1 MSFTR
6 PFTNRRRTVAA
17 VVALL
22 VVIALI
28 VWAVLALSGDDA
40 PSASNGASSSEETG
54 SSASSSA
61 EKPNDKKKDKDGK
74 EGKDHKDG
82 DKDKKK
88 DRSLVPGPLGQNGSF
103 AMDGPA
109 PVNGAT
115 YASMPYALPLNPAGP
130 QNTMVRWVDGWG
142 VSPNNAEKGTMYV
155 LGHAWGA
162 APLVFNPLSEAVTAD
177 VNLNAPPKNVTGT
190 DGKPVKRYSSD
201 VLNGARIT
209 MHDGANHGHT
219 WKVTRS
225 WLVDKNEA
233 IVDPDI
239 MDDKRPGRIVLIAC
253 SVSGSSDLGYNVIV
267 EGQLD

>member
-40 PSASNGASSSEETG
+40 PSASNRASSSEATG

-61 EKPNDKKKDKDGK
+61 AKPNDKKKDKDGK

-82 DKDKKK
+82 DKKK

-103 AMDGPA
+103 TMDGPA

-209 MHDGANHGHT
+209 MRDGANHGHT

>member
-54 SSASSSA
+54 SSASSGA

-82 DKDKKK
+82 DKKK
-88 DRSLVPGPLGQNGSF
+88 DPSLVPGPLGQNGSF
-103 AMDGPA
+103 TMDGPA

-209 MHDGANHGHT
+209 MRDGANHGHT

>member
-6 PFTNRRRTVAA
+6 PFTNRRRVLAA

-22 VVIALI
+22 VVIALVI
-28 VWAVLALSGDDA
+28 WAVLGFSGEDA
-40 PSASNGASSSEETG
+40 PSASNTTNSSEG
-54 SSASSSA
+54 SSSSA
-61 EKPNDKKKDKDGK
+61 TPSSAKPSEKKPKKDGK
-74 EGKDHKDG
+74 REDED
-82 DKDKKK
+82 DP
-88 DRSLVPGPLGQNGSF
+88 SVVPGPVEGTGSF
-103 AMDGPA
+103 NMDGPA
-109 PVNGAT
+109 PVQGAT
-115 YASMPYALPLNPAGP
+115 FDSMPYALPLNPAGP

-142 VSPNNAEKGTMYV
+142 VSPKDAEKGTMYI

-177 VNLNAPPKNVTGT
+177 VDLNAPPQNVNGT

-201 VLNGARIT
+201 VLNGAKIKMR
-209 MHDGANHGHT
+209 DGANHQKT

-253 SVSGSSDLGYNVIV
+253 SVSGSNDLGYNVIV
-267 EGQLD
+267 EGELV

>member
-1 MSFTR
+1 MSLTR
-6 PFTNRRRTVAA
+6 PFANRRRVLAI

-22 VVIALI
+22 VVIALVI
-28 VWAVLALSGDDA
+28 WAVLGFSGEDA
-40 PSASNGASSSEETG
+40 PSASNATNSSEG
-54 SSASSSA
+54 SSNSATSSSA
-61 EKPNDKKKDKDGK
+61 KPSEKKPKKDGK
-74 EGKDHKDG
+74 REDED
-82 DKDKKK
+82 DP
-88 DRSLVPGPLGQNGSF
+88 SVVPGPVEGTGSF
-103 AMDGPA
+103 NMDGPA
-109 PVNGAT
+109 PVQGAT
-115 YASMPYALPLNPAGP
+115 FDSMPYALPLNPAGP

-142 VSPNNAEKGTMYV
+142 VSPKDAEKGTMYI

-177 VNLNAPPKNVTGT
+177 VNLNAPPKNVNGT

-201 VLNGARIT
+201 VLNGARIK
-209 MHDGANHGHT
+209 MRDGANHQRT

-253 SVSGSSDLGYNVIV
+253 SVSGSNDLGYNVIV
-267 EGQLD
+267 EGELV

>member
-6 PFTNRRRTVAA
+6 PFTNRRRVLAA

-22 VVIALI
+22 VVIALVI
-28 VWAVLALSGDDA
+28 WAVLGFSGEDA
-40 PSASNGASSSEETG
+40 PSASNTTNSSEG
-54 SSASSSA
+54 SSNSA
-61 EKPNDKKKDKDGK
+61 TSDSAKPSEKKPKKDGK
-74 EGKDHKDG
+74 REDED
-82 DKDKKK
+82 DP
-88 DRSLVPGPLGQNGSF
+88 SVVPGPVEGTGSF
-103 AMDGPA
+103 NMDGPA
-109 PVNGAT
+109 PVQGAT
-115 YASMPYALPLNPAGP
+115 FDSMPYALPLNPAGP

-142 VSPNNAEKGTMYV
+142 VSPKDAEKGTMYI

-177 VNLNAPPKNVTGT
+177 VNLNAPPKNVNGT

-201 VLNGARIT
+201 VLNGARIK
-209 MHDGANHGHT
+209 MRDGANHQKT

-253 SVSGSSDLGYNVIV
+253 SVSGSNDLGYNVIV
-267 EGQLD
+267 EGELV

>member
-6 PFTNRRRTVAA
+6 PFTNRRRVLAA

-22 VVIALI
+22 VVIALVI
-28 VWAVLALSGDDA
+28 WAVLGFSGEDA
-40 PSASNGASSSEETG
+40 PSASNTTNSSEGSSSSDT
-54 SSASSSA
+54 SDSAKPS
-61 EKPNDKKKDKDGK
+61 EKKPKKDGK
-74 EGKDHKDG
+74 REDED
-82 DKDKKK
+82 DP
-88 DRSLVPGPLGQNGSF
+88 SVVPGPVEGTGSF
-103 AMDGPA
+103 NMDGPA
-109 PVNGAT
+109 PVQGAT
-115 YASMPYALPLNPAGP
+115 FDSMPYALPLNPAGP

-142 VSPNNAEKGTMYV
+142 VSPKDAEKGTMYI

-177 VNLNAPPKNVTGT
+177 VDLNTPPQNVNGT

-201 VLNGARIT
+201 VLNGARIK
-209 MHDGANHGHT
+209 MRDGANHQKT

-253 SVSGSSDLGYNVIV
+253 SVSGSNDLGYNVIV
-267 EGQLD
+267 EGELV

>member
-6 PFTNRRRTVAA
+6 PFTNRRRVLAA

-22 VVIALI
+22 VVIALVI
-28 VWAVLALSGDDA
+28 WAVLGFSGEDA
-40 PSASNGASSSEETG
+40 PSASNTTNSSEG
-54 SSASSSA
+54 SPSSDTSGSAKPS
-61 EKPNDKKKDKDGK
+61 EKKPKKDSKRED
-74 EGKDHKDG
+74 EDDP
-82 DKDKKK
+82 
-88 DRSLVPGPLGQNGSF
+88 SVVPGPVEGTGSF
-103 AMDGPA
+103 TMNGPA
-109 PVNGAT
+109 PVQGAT

-142 VSPNNAEKGTMYV
+142 VSPKDAEKGTMYV

-177 VNLNAPPKNVTGT
+177 VNLNAPPKNVNGT
-190 DGKPVKRYSSD
+190 DGKPVKRYTSD
-201 VLNGARIT
+201 VLNGARIK
-209 MHDGANHGHT
+209 MRDGANHQKT

-253 SVSGSSDLGYNVIV
+253 SVSGNNDLGYNVIV
-267 EGQLD
+267 EGELV

>member
-6 PFTNRRRTVAA
+6 PFTNRRRVLAA

-22 VVIALI
+22 VVIALVI
-28 VWAVLALSGDDA
+28 WAVLGFSGEDA
-40 PSASNGASSSEETG
+40 PSASNTTNSSEG
-54 SSASSSA
+54 SPSSDTSGSAKPS
-61 EKPNDKKKDKDGK
+61 EKKPKKDSKRED
-74 EGKDHKDG
+74 EDDP
-82 DKDKKK
+82 
-88 DRSLVPGPLGQNGSF
+88 SVVPGPVEGTGSF
-103 AMDGPA
+103 NMDGPA
-109 PVNGAT
+109 PVQGAT
-115 YASMPYALPLNPAGP
+115 FDSMPYALPLNPAGP
-130 QNTMVRWVDGWG
+130 QNTMVRWVNGWG
-142 VSPNNAEKGTMYV
+142 VSPKDAEKGTMYI

-177 VNLNAPPKNVTGT
+177 VDLNAPPQNVNGT

-201 VLNGARIT
+201 VLNGAKIKMR
-209 MHDGANHGHT
+209 DGANHQKT

-253 SVSGSSDLGYNVIV
+253 SVSGSNDLGYNVIV
-267 EGQLD
+267 EGELV

>member
-40 PSASNGASSSEETG
+40 PSASNGASSSEATG

-82 DKDKKK
+82 DKKK

-103 AMDGPA
+103 TMDGPA

-209 MHDGANHGHT
+209 MRDGANHGHT

>member
-6 PFTNRRRTVAA
+6 PFTNRRRTVAV

-40 PSASNGASSSEETG
+40 PSASNGASSSEATG

-82 DKDKKK
+82 DKKK
-88 DRSLVPGPLGQNGSF
+88 DPSLVPGPLGQNGSF
-103 AMDGPA
+103 TMDGPA

-209 MHDGANHGHT
+209 MRDGANHGHT

>member
-6 PFTNRRRTVAA
+6 PFTNRRRVLAA

-22 VVIALI
+22 VVIALVI
-28 VWAVLALSGDDA
+28 WAVLGFSGEDA
-40 PSASNGASSSEETG
+40 PSASNATNSSEGSSSSDT
-54 SSASSSA
+54 SDSAKPS
-61 EKPNDKKKDKDGK
+61 EKKPKKDGK
-74 EGKDHKDG
+74 REDED
-82 DKDKKK
+82 DP
-88 DRSLVPGPLGQNGSF
+88 SVVPGPVEGTGSF
-103 AMDGPA
+103 NMDGPA
-109 PVNGAT
+109 PVQGAT
-115 YASMPYALPLNPAGP
+115 FDSMPYALPLNPAGP

-142 VSPNNAEKGTMYV
+142 VSPKDAEKGTMYI

-177 VNLNAPPKNVTGT
+177 VNLNAPPKNVNGT

-201 VLNGARIT
+201 VLNGARIK
-209 MHDGANHGHT
+209 MRDDANHQRT

-253 SVSGSSDLGYNVIV
+253 SVSGSNDLGYNVIV
-267 EGQLD
+267 EGELV

>member
-6 PFTNRRRTVAA
+6 PFTNRRRVLAA

-22 VVIALI
+22 VVIALVI
-28 VWAVLALSGDDA
+28 WAVLGFSGEDA
-40 PSASNGASSSEETG
+40 PSASNTTNSSEGSSS
-54 SSASSSA
+54 SAASSSA
-61 EKPNDKKKDKDGK
+61 KPSEKKKPKKDGK
-74 EGKDHKDG
+74 REDENDASVVAGPVEGT
-82 DKDKKK
+82 
-88 DRSLVPGPLGQNGSF
+88 GSF
-103 AMDGPA
+103 TMDGPA
-109 PVNGAT
+109 PVQGAT
-115 YASMPYALPLNPAGP
+115 FASMPYALPLNPAGP

-142 VSPNNAEKGTMYV
+142 VSPKDAEKGTMYV

-177 VNLNAPPKNVTGT
+177 VNLNAPPQNVNGT

-201 VLNGARIT
+201 VLNGARIK
-209 MHDGANHGHT
+209 MRDGANHQKT

-253 SVSGSSDLGYNVIV
+253 SVSGSNDLGYNVIV
-267 EGQLD
+267 EGKLV

>member
-6 PFTNRRRTVAA
+6 PFTNRRRVLAA

-22 VVIALI
+22 VVIALVI
-28 VWAVLALSGDDA
+28 WAVLGFSGEDA
-40 PSASNGASSSEETG
+40 PSASNTTNSSEG
-54 SSASSSA
+54 SPSSDTSDSAKPS
-61 EKPNDKKKDKDGK
+61 EKKPKKDGK
-74 EGKDHKDG
+74 REDED
-82 DKDKKK
+82 DP
-88 DRSLVPGPLGQNGSF
+88 SVVPGPVEGTGSF
-103 AMDGPA
+103 NMDGPA
-109 PVNGAT
+109 PVQGAT
-115 YASMPYALPLNPAGP
+115 FDSMPYALPLNPAGP

-142 VSPNNAEKGTMYV
+142 VSPKDAEKGTMYI

-177 VNLNAPPKNVTGT
+177 VNLNAPPKNVNGT
-190 DGKPVKRYSSD
+190 DGKPVKRYTSD
-201 VLNGARIT
+201 VLNGARIK
-209 MHDGANHGHT
+209 MRDGANHQKT

-253 SVSGSSDLGYNVIV
+253 SVSGSNDLGYNVIV
-267 EGQLD
+267 EGELV

>member
-40 PSASNGASSSEETG
+40 PSASNGASSSEATG
-54 SSASSSA
+54 SSASSGA

-82 DKDKKK
+82 DKKK
-88 DRSLVPGPLGQNGSF
+88 DPSLVPGPLGQNGSF
-103 AMDGPA
+103 TMDGPA

-209 MHDGANHGHT
+209 MRDGANHGHT

>member
-6 PFTNRRRTVAA
+6 PFTNRRRVLAA

-22 VVIALI
+22 VVIALVI
-28 VWAVLALSGDDA
+28 WAVLGFSGEDA
-40 PSASNGASSSEETG
+40 PSASNATNSSEGSSSSDT
-54 SSASSSA
+54 SDSAKPS
-61 EKPNDKKKDKDGK
+61 EKKPKKDGK
-74 EGKDHKDG
+74 REDED
-82 DKDKKK
+82 DP
-88 DRSLVPGPLGQNGSF
+88 SVVPGPVEGTGSF
-103 AMDGPA
+103 NMDGPA
-109 PVNGAT
+109 PVQGAT
-115 YASMPYALPLNPAGP
+115 FDSMPYALPLNPAGP

-142 VSPNNAEKGTMYV
+142 VSPKDAEKGTMYI

-177 VNLNAPPKNVTGT
+177 VNLNAPPKNVNGT

-201 VLNGARIT
+201 VLNGARIK
-209 MHDGANHGHT
+209 MRDGANHQKT

-253 SVSGSSDLGYNVIV
+253 SVSGSNDLGYNVIV
-267 EGQLD
+267 EGELV

>member
-74 EGKDHKDG
+74 DHKDG
-82 DKDKKK
+82 DKKK

-103 AMDGPA
+103 TMDGPA

-209 MHDGANHGHT
+209 MRDGANHGHT

>member
-6 PFTNRRRTVAA
+6 PFTNRRRVLAA

-22 VVIALI
+22 VVIALVI
-28 VWAVLALSGDDA
+28 WAVLGFSGEDA
-40 PSASNGASSSEETG
+40 PSASNTTNSSEGSSSSDT
-54 SSASSSA
+54 SDSAKPS
-61 EKPNDKKKDKDGK
+61 EKKPKKDGK
-74 EGKDHKDG
+74 REDED
-82 DKDKKK
+82 DP
-88 DRSLVPGPLGQNGSF
+88 SVVPGPVEGTGSF
-103 AMDGPA
+103 NMDGPA
-109 PVNGAT
+109 PVQGAT
-115 YASMPYALPLNPAGP
+115 FDSMPYALPLNPAGP

-142 VSPNNAEKGTMYV
+142 VSPKDAEKGTMYI

-177 VNLNAPPKNVTGT
+177 VNLNAPPKNVNGT

-201 VLNGARIT
+201 VLNGAKIKMR
-209 MHDGANHGHT
+209 DGANHQKI

-253 SVSGSSDLGYNVIV
+253 SVSGSNDLGYNVIV
-267 EGQLD
+267 EGELV

>member
-1 MSFTR
+1 MSLTR
-6 PFTNRRRTVAA
+6 PFANRRRVLAA

-22 VVIALI
+22 VVIALVI
-28 VWAVLALSGDDA
+28 WAVLGFSGEDA
-40 PSASNGASSSEETG
+40 PSASNATNSSEGSSSSDT
-54 SSASSSA
+54 SDSAKPS
-61 EKPNDKKKDKDGK
+61 EKKPKKDGK
-74 EGKDHKDG
+74 REDED
-82 DKDKKK
+82 DP
-88 DRSLVPGPLGQNGSF
+88 SVVPGPVEGTGSF
-103 AMDGPA
+103 NMDGPA
-109 PVNGAT
+109 PVQGAT
-115 YASMPYALPLNPAGP
+115 FDSMPYALPLNPAGP

-142 VSPNNAEKGTMYV
+142 VSPKDAEKGTMYI

-177 VNLNAPPKNVTGT
+177 VNLNAPPKNVNGT

-201 VLNGARIT
+201 VLNGARIK
-209 MHDGANHGHT
+209 MRDGANHQRT

-253 SVSGSSDLGYNVIV
+253 SVSGSNDLGYNVIV
-267 EGQLD
+267 EGELV

>member
-1 MSFTR
+1 
-6 PFTNRRRTVAA
+6 
-17 VVALL
+17 
-22 VVIALI
+22 
-28 VWAVLALSGDDA
+28 
-40 PSASNGASSSEETG
+40 
-54 SSASSSA
+54 
-61 EKPNDKKKDKDGK
+61 
-74 EGKDHKDG
+74 
-82 DKDKKK
+82 
-88 DRSLVPGPLGQNGSF
+88 
-103 AMDGPA
+103 
-109 PVNGAT
+109 
-115 YASMPYALPLNPAGP
+115 
-130 QNTMVRWVDGWG
+130 
-142 VSPNNAEKGTMYV
+142 MYV

-209 MHDGANHGHT
+209 MRDGANHGHT

>member
-54 SSASSSA
+54 SSASSGA

-82 DKDKKK
+82 DKKK

-103 AMDGPA
+103 TMDGPA

-209 MHDGANHGHT
+209 MRDGANHGHT

>member
-6 PFTNRRRTVAA
+6 PFTNRRRVLAA

-22 VVIALI
+22 VVIALVI
-28 VWAVLALSGDDA
+28 WAVLGFSGEDA
-40 PSASNGASSSEETG
+40 PSASNATNSSEG
-54 SSASSSA
+54 SPSSDTSGSAKPS
-61 EKPNDKKKDKDGK
+61 EKKPKKDSKRED
-74 EGKDHKDG
+74 EDDP
-82 DKDKKK
+82 
-88 DRSLVPGPLGQNGSF
+88 SVVPGPVEGTGSF
-103 AMDGPA
+103 TMNGPA
-109 PVNGAT
+109 PVQGAT

-142 VSPNNAEKGTMYV
+142 VSPKDAEKGTMYV

-177 VNLNAPPKNVTGT
+177 VNLNAPPKNVNGT
-190 DGKPVKRYSSD
+190 DGKPVKRYTSD
-201 VLNGARIT
+201 VLNGARIK
-209 MHDGANHGHT
+209 MRDGANHQKT

-253 SVSGSSDLGYNVIV
+253 SVSGNNDLGYNVIV
-267 EGQLD
+267 EGELV

>member
-6 PFTNRRRTVAA
+6 PFTNRRRVLAA

-22 VVIALI
+22 VVIALVI
-28 VWAVLALSGDDA
+28 WAVLGFSGEDA
-40 PSASNGASSSEETG
+40 PSASNTTNSSEG
-54 SSASSSA
+54 SSSSA
-61 EKPNDKKKDKDGK
+61 TPSSAKPSEKKPKKDGK
-74 EGKDHKDG
+74 REDED
-82 DKDKKK
+82 DP
-88 DRSLVPGPLGQNGSF
+88 SVVPGPVEGTGSF
-103 AMDGPA
+103 NMDGPA
-109 PVNGAT
+109 PVQGAT
-115 YASMPYALPLNPAGP
+115 FDSMPYALPLNPAGP

-142 VSPNNAEKGTMYV
+142 VSPKDAEKGTMYI

-177 VNLNAPPKNVTGT
+177 VNLNAPPKNVNGT

-201 VLNGARIT
+201 VLNGARIK
-209 MHDGANHGHT
+209 MRDGANHQRT

-253 SVSGSSDLGYNVIV
+253 SVSGSNDLGYNVIV
-267 EGQLD
+267 EGELV

>member
-6 PFTNRRRTVAA
+6 PFTNRRRVLAA

-22 VVIALI
+22 VVIALVI
-28 VWAVLALSGDDA
+28 WAVLGFSGEDA
-40 PSASNGASSSEETG
+40 PSASNTTNSSEG
-54 SSASSSA
+54 SPSSDTSGSAKPS
-61 EKPNDKKKDKDGK
+61 EKKPKKDSKRED
-74 EGKDHKDG
+74 EDDP
-82 DKDKKK
+82 
-88 DRSLVPGPLGQNGSF
+88 SVVPGPVEGTGSF
-103 AMDGPA
+103 TMNGPA
-109 PVNGAT
+109 PVQGAT

-142 VSPNNAEKGTMYV
+142 VSPKDAEKGTMYV

-177 VNLNAPPKNVTGT
+177 VNLNAPPKNVNGT
-190 DGKPVKRYSSD
+190 DGKPVKRYTSD
-201 VLNGARIT
+201 VLNGARIK
-209 MHDGANHGHT
+209 MRDGANHQKT
-219 WKVTRS
+219 WKITRS

-253 SVSGSSDLGYNVIV
+253 SVSGNNDLGYNVIV
-267 EGQLD
+267 EGELV

>member
-40 PSASNGASSSEETG
+40 PSASNGASSSEATG
-54 SSASSSA
+54 SSASSGA
-61 EKPNDKKKDKDGK
+61 EKLNDKKKDKDGK

-82 DKDKKK
+82 DKKK
-88 DRSLVPGPLGQNGSF
+88 DPSLVPGPLGQNGSF
-103 AMDGPA
+103 TMDGPA

-209 MHDGANHGHT
+209 MRDGANHGHT

>member
-6 PFTNRRRTVAA
+6 PFTNRRRVLAA

-22 VVIALI
+22 VVIALVI
-28 VWAVLALSGDDA
+28 WAVLGFSGEDA
-40 PSASNGASSSEETG
+40 PSASNTTNSSEG
-54 SSASSSA
+54 SPSSDTSGSAKPS
-61 EKPNDKKKDKDGK
+61 EKKPKKDSKRED
-74 EGKDHKDG
+74 EDDP
-82 DKDKKK
+82 
-88 DRSLVPGPLGQNGSF
+88 SVVPGPVEGTGSF
-103 AMDGPA
+103 TMNGPA
-109 PVNGAT
+109 PVQGAT

-142 VSPNNAEKGTMYV
+142 VSPKDAEKGTMYI

-177 VNLNAPPKNVTGT
+177 VNLNAPPKNVNGT
-190 DGKPVKRYSSD
+190 DGKPVKRYTSD
-201 VLNGARIT
+201 VLNGARIK
-209 MHDGANHGHT
+209 MRDGANHQKT

-239 MDDKRPGRIVLIAC
+239 MNDKRPGRIVLIAC
-253 SVSGSSDLGYNVIV
+253 SVSGNNDLGYNVIV
-267 EGQLD
+267 EGELV

>member
-6 PFTNRRRTVAA
+6 PFTNRRRVLAA

-22 VVIALI
+22 VVIALVI
-28 VWAVLALSGDDA
+28 WAVLGFSGEDA
-40 PSASNGASSSEETG
+40 PSASNTTNSSEGSSS
-54 SSASSSA
+54 SAASSSA
-61 EKPNDKKKDKDGK
+61 KPSEKKKP
-74 EGKDHKDG
+74 
-82 DKDKKK
+82 KK
-88 DRSLVPGPLGQNGSF
+88 DDKREDEDDPSVVPGPVEGTGSF
-103 AMDGPA
+103 TMNGPA
-109 PVNGAT
+109 PVQGAT

-142 VSPNNAEKGTMYV
+142 VSPKDAEKGTMYV

-177 VNLNAPPKNVTGT
+177 VNLNAPPKNVNGT
-190 DGKPVKRYSSD
+190 DGKPVKRYTSD
-201 VLNGARIT
+201 VLNGARIK
-209 MHDGANHGHT
+209 MRDGANHQKT

-253 SVSGSSDLGYNVIV
+253 SVSGSNDLGYNVIV
-267 EGQLD
+267 EGKLV

>member
-6 PFTNRRRTVAA
+6 PFTNRRRVLAA

-22 VVIALI
+22 VVIALVI
-28 VWAVLALSGDDA
+28 WAVLGFSGEDA
-40 PSASNGASSSEETG
+40 PSASNATNSSEGSSSSDT
-54 SSASSSA
+54 SDSAKPS
-61 EKPNDKKKDKDGK
+61 EKKPKKDGK
-74 EGKDHKDG
+74 REDED
-82 DKDKKK
+82 DP
-88 DRSLVPGPLGQNGSF
+88 SVVPGPVEGTGSF
-103 AMDGPA
+103 NMDGPA
-109 PVNGAT
+109 PVQGAT
-115 YASMPYALPLNPAGP
+115 FDSMPYALPLNPAGP

-142 VSPNNAEKGTMYV
+142 VSPKDAEKGTMYI

-177 VNLNAPPKNVTGT
+177 VNLNAPPKNVNGT

-201 VLNGARIT
+201 VLNGARIK
-209 MHDGANHGHT
+209 MRDGANHQRT

-253 SVSGSSDLGYNVIV
+253 SVSGSNDLGYNVIV
-267 EGQLD
+267 EGELV

>member
-6 PFTNRRRTVAA
+6 PFTNRRRIVAA

-22 VVIALI
+22 VVIALV
-28 VWAVLALSGDDA
+28 VWAIVGLSGNDA
-40 PSASNGASSSEETG
+40 PSGTTATNSSEGSSS

-61 EKPNDKKKDKDGK
+61 KPSEKNKPKKD
-74 EGKDHKDG
+74 
-82 DKDKKK
+82 DKREDE
-88 DRSLVPGPLGQNGSF
+88 DDPSVVPGAVGGTGSF
-103 AMDGPA
+103 TMDGPA
-109 PVNGAT
+109 PVQGAT
-115 YASMPYALPLNPAGP
+115 FASMPYALPLNPAGP

-142 VSPNNAEKGTMYV
+142 VSPKDAKKGTMYI

-177 VNLNAPPKNVTGT
+177 VDLNAPPESVTGT
-190 DGKPVKRYSSD
+190 DGKPVKRYTSD
-201 VLNGARIT
+201 VLNGARIK
-209 MHDGANHGHT
+209 MRDEANHQKT

-239 MDDKRPGRIVLIAC
+239 MADERKGRIVLIAC
-253 SVSGSSDLGYNVIV
+253 SVSGSADLGYNVIV
-267 EGQLD
+267 EGELV

>member
-88 DRSLVPGPLGQNGSF
+88 DPSLVPGPLGQNGSF
-103 AMDGPA
+103 TMDGSA

-209 MHDGANHGHT
+209 MRDGANHGHT

>member
-6 PFTNRRRTVAA
+6 PFTNRRRVLAA

-22 VVIALI
+22 VVIALVI
-28 VWAVLALSGDDA
+28 WAVLGFSGEDA
-40 PSASNGASSSEETG
+40 PSASNTTNSSEG
-54 SSASSSA
+54 SPSSDTSGSAKPS
-61 EKPNDKKKDKDGK
+61 EKKLKKDSKRED
-74 EGKDHKDG
+74 EDDP
-82 DKDKKK
+82 
-88 DRSLVPGPLGQNGSF
+88 SVVPGPVEGTGSF
-103 AMDGPA
+103 SMDGPA
-109 PVNGAT
+109 PVQGAT

-142 VSPNNAEKGTMYV
+142 VSPKDAEKGTMYV

-177 VNLNAPPKNVTGT
+177 VNLNAPPKNVNGT
-190 DGKPVKRYSSD
+190 DGKPVKRYTSD
-201 VLNGARIT
+201 VLNGARIK
-209 MHDGANHGHT
+209 MRDGANHQKT

-239 MDDKRPGRIVLIAC
+239 MNDKRPGRIVLIAC
-253 SVSGSSDLGYNVIV
+253 SVSGNNDLGYNVIV
-267 EGQLD
+267 EGELV

>member
-6 PFTNRRRTVAA
+6 PFTNRRRVLAA

-22 VVIALI
+22 VVIALVI
-28 VWAVLALSGDDA
+28 WAVLGFSGEDA
-40 PSASNGASSSEETG
+40 PSASNATNSSEGSSSSDT
-54 SSASSSA
+54 SDSAKPS
-61 EKPNDKKKDKDGK
+61 EKKPKKDGK
-74 EGKDHKDG
+74 REDED
-82 DKDKKK
+82 DP
-88 DRSLVPGPLGQNGSF
+88 SVVPGPVEGTGSF
-103 AMDGPA
+103 NMDGPA
-109 PVNGAT
+109 PVQGAT
-115 YASMPYALPLNPAGP
+115 FDSMPYALPLNPAGP
-130 QNTMVRWVDGWG
+130 QNTMVRWVNGWG
-142 VSPNNAEKGTMYV
+142 VSPKDAEKGTMYI

-177 VNLNAPPKNVTGT
+177 VNLNAPPKNVNGT

-201 VLNGARIT
+201 VLNGARIK
-209 MHDGANHGHT
+209 MRDGANHQRT

-253 SVSGSSDLGYNVIV
+253 SVSGSNDLGYNVIV
-267 EGQLD
+267 EGELV

>member
-6 PFTNRRRTVAA
+6 PFSNRRRVAAA

-22 VVIALI
+22 VVIALL
-28 VWAVLALSGDDA
+28 VWAVGSFSGDDA
-40 PSASNGASSSEETG
+40 PSASNGTNSSEGTG
-54 SSASSSA
+54 GSASSSSSSSTP
-61 EKPNDKKKDKDGK
+61 KPSKKKEPKSED
-74 EGKDHKDG
+74 EGDP
-82 DKDKKK
+82 
-88 DRSLVPGPLGQNGSF
+88 SVVPGQVGQTGTFN
-103 AMDGPA
+103 MDGPA
-109 PVNGAT
+109 PVQGAT
-115 YASMPYALPLNPAGP
+115 FASMPYALPLNPAGP

-142 VSPNNAEKGTMYV
+142 VSPADAKKGTMYV
-155 LGHAWGA
+155 LGHAWGS

-177 VNLNAPPKNVTGT
+177 VNLNAPAKTVTGT

-201 VLNGARIT
+201 VLNGARIK
-209 MHDGANHGHT
+209 MRDGANHQRT

-253 SVSGSSDLGYNVIV
+253 SVSGTSDLGYNVIV
-267 EGQLD
+267 EGELV